1 METRNNI
8 SSPNSLIASSP
19 NSATHM
25 PASNVRLSVIIPVY
39 NVEQYLQS
47 CVQSVITQTYQNLQ
61 VILVND
67 GSTDSSGVLC
77 NQLAHQDSRIQVL
90 HKENGGLSSA
100 RNAGLN
106 VATGEYVL
114 FLDSDDYY
122 ADDQVLATLIQ
133 ELSKWEY
140 PDTLLFC
147 RTDYYEQLQSY
158 YPETH
163 YDEVIINSFRKPMEC
178 FAYLLQSQRFNMSAC
193 FQILKRSVLM
203 DNDIYFVVG
212 LRNEDIDWS
221 MQLWRHLQSV
231 KVTNLFAYVYR
242 HREKSITTTLCLQ
255 DYQSY
260 SYMFDKWNSILSPA
274 DKNDLLYLQYLAY
287 IYPTMVYGYL
297 SLKRADRKNAYT
309 ILLKH
314 SAILQY
320 ASTRKAMRV
329 LLLERVLG
337 LRMAILILS
346 SYATYLKPIIRW
358 IRK

>member
-1 METRNNI
+1 MH
-8 SSPNSLIASSP
+8 P
-19 NSATHM
+19 
-25 PASNVRLSVIIPVY
+25 
-39 NVEQYLQS
+39 
-47 CVQSVITQTYQNLQ
+47 
-61 VILVND
+61 
-67 GSTDSSGVLC
+67 
-77 NQLAHQDSRIQVL
+77 
-90 HKENGGLSSA
+90 
-100 RNAGLN
+100 
-106 VATGEYVL
+106 
-114 FLDSDDYY
+114 
-122 ADDQVLATLIQ
+122 
-133 ELSKWEY
+133 EL
-140 PDTLLFC
+140 P
-147 RTDYYEQLQSY
+147 
-158 YPETH
+158 
-163 YDEVIINSFRKPMEC
+163 YDEALLNEMDTPLEC
-178 FAYLLQSQRFNMSAC
+178 FAALLHSQRFNMSAC
-193 FQILKRSVLM
+193 FQILKRSILV
-203 DNDIYFVVG
+203 DNDIHFVVG

-231 KVTNLFAYVYR
+231 KVINLFAYVYR
-242 HREKSITTTLCLQ
+242 HRDKSITTTLCLQ

-260 SYMFDKWNSILSPA
+260 NYMFDKWKSILSPE

>member
-1 METRNNI
+1 M
-8 SSPNSLIASSP
+8 S
-19 NSATHM
+19 
-25 PASNVRLSVIIPVY
+25 ASNVRLSVIIPVY
-39 NVEQYLQS
+39 NVKPYLRQ
-47 CVQSVITQTYQNLQ
+47 CVYSVLAQTYQDLEI
-61 VILVND
+61 ILVDD
-67 GSTDSSGVLC
+67 GSTDGSG
-77 NQLAHQDSRIQVL
+77 QLADEICSSPNSLIASSPHCLKCI
-90 HKENGGLSSA
+90 HKPNGGLSDA
-100 RNAGLN
+100 RNAGLR

-122 ADDQVLATLIQ
+122 ADNRVLDSLVNTLTQ
-133 ELSKWEY
+133 WGY
-140 PDTLLFC
+140 PDALLFC
-147 RTDYYEQLQSY
+147 RYDYYENLQSMH
-158 YPETH
+158 PELP
-163 YDEVIINSFRKPMEC
+163 YDEALLNEMGTPLEC
-178 FAYLLQSQRFNMSAC
+178 FAALLHAQRFNMSAC
-193 FQILKRSVLM
+193 FQILKRSVLV
-203 DNDIYFVVG
+203 DNDIHFVVG

-260 SYMFDKWNSILSPA
+260 NYMFDKWNSILSSA

-297 SLKRADRKNAYT
+297 SLKRADKKNAYT

-337 LRMAILILS
+337 LRMAMLILS

-358 IRK
+358 IRR

>member
-1 METRNNI
+1 MK
-8 SSPNSLIASSP
+8 
-19 NSATHM
+19 
-25 PASNVRLSVIIPVY
+25 LSIIIPVY

-47 CVQSVITQTYQNLQ
+47 CVQSVITQTSQNLQ

-106 VATGEYVL
+106 VAIGEYVL

-158 YPETH
+158 YSETH

-193 FQILKRSVLM
+193 FQILKRRVLV
-203 DNDIYFVVG
+203 DNDIQFVVG

-221 MQLWRHLQSV
+221 MQLWQHLQSV
-231 KVTNLFAYVYR
+231 KVINLFAYVYR

-260 SYMFDKWNSILSPA
+260 DCMFDKWKGLLSSV
-274 DKNDLLYLQYLAY
+274 KSNDLLYLQYLAF

-297 SLKRADRKNAYT
+297 SLKNTEKKVAYS
-309 ILLKH
+309 ILTKH
-314 SAILQY
+314 SDILRY
-320 ASTRKAMRV
+320 ATTLKPMRV
-329 LLLERVLG
+329 VRLQRLFG
-337 LRMAILILS
+337 LRIAINILS
-346 SYATYLKPIIRW
+346 VYATYIKPIIRW
-358 IRK
+358 MRK

>member
-1 METRNNI
+1 MK
-8 SSPNSLIASSP
+8 
-19 NSATHM
+19 
-25 PASNVRLSVIIPVY
+25 LSIIIPIY

-47 CVQSVITQTYQNLQ
+47 CVQSVITQTYQDLQ

-67 GSTDSSGVLC
+67 GSTDSSGILC
-77 NQLAHQDSRIQVL
+77 DQLAQQDSRVQVV
-90 HKENGGLSSA
+90 HKENGGLSDA
-100 RNAGLN
+100 RNAGLR
-106 VATGEYVL
+106 VASGEYVL

-122 ADDQVLATLIQ
+122 ADNHVLDTLGNTLTQ
-133 ELSKWEY
+133 WDY
-140 PDTLLFC
+140 PDALLFC
-147 RTDYYEQLQSY
+147 RTDYYENLQSMH
-158 YPETH
+158 PELP
-163 YDEVIINSFRKPMEC
+163 YDEALLNEMDTPLEC
-178 FAYLLQSQRFNMSAC
+178 FAALLHSQRFNMSAC
-193 FQILKRSVLM
+193 FQILKRSVLV
-203 DNDIYFVVG
+203 DNDIHFVVG

-231 KVTNLFAYVYR
+231 KVINLFAYVYR
-242 HREKSITTTLCLQ
+242 HRDKSITTTLCLQ

-260 SYMFDKWNSILSPA
+260 NYMFDKWKSILSPE

-329 LLLERVLG
+329 VRLQRLFG
-337 LRMAILILS
+337 LRIAINILS
-346 SYATYLKPIIRW
+346 VYATYIKPIIRW
-358 IRK
+358 MRK